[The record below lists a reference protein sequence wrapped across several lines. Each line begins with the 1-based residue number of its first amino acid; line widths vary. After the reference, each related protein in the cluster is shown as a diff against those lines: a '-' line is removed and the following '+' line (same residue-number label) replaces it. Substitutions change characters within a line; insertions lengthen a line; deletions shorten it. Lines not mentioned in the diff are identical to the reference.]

1 MNEKILSLRA
11 EIQADLEAIE
21 QAYQAY
27 HTTQADLSTPEQ
39 YIVLGYYLQVI
50 YGLFENLFQ
59 RIAYVF
65 ENHVTDQSR
74 WYAQLLRRMSLDI
87 PSIRPAVI
95 SKPTYQSLDE
105 LRGFRHLFRNAYL
118 LHFDPNRLVFA
129 TQAAQQ
135 LEKSYPQ
142 DTSRF
147 LDFLDTLNTD
157 KAE

>member
-1 MNEKILSLRA
+1 MNKKILSLRA
-11 EIQADLEAIE
+11 EIQADIEAIE

-59 RIAYVF
+59 RIAQVF
-65 ENHVTDQSR
+65 ENHITDQSR
-74 WYAQLLRRMSLDI
+74 WHAQLLRRMTLDI
-87 PSIRPAVI
+87 PGIRPAVI
-95 SKPTYQSLDE
+95 SKPTFESLDE

-118 LHFDPNRLVFA
+118 LHFDPDRLSFVI
-129 TQAAQQ
+129 QAAEQ

-142 DTSRF
+142 DISRF